1 MTNDEYRAIVF
12 SRTLYQEIE
21 LKPESGSVRIGT
33 TRECDVRL
41 NAEQFYESIMLAFVH
56 EDGQWHAECLDNLY
70 ISQET
75 VLKKQMLEI
84 HNGTKFTLCYSK
96 SKGEIFRIEVIYN
109 FDQIT
114 DFDCYFSYPG
124 KGVLTI
130 GGGSSCDLRIRDEI
144 VGSSY
149 ITISRNGS
157 LYTVDGSNSAL
168 GVYLNGTRH
177 MDTVTAQDYDFVM
190 LGGYT
195 FFLKEGYVYTHRSSQ
210 VECRDIRMTDI
221 QPRKHEYRYP
231 KFNRTTRVTYKV
243 PEEKIEVLDPEKP
256 VEPKEENLLTIIM
269 PALGS
274 LALTVVLRGVIGGG
288 GTFVIYS
295 ACTMIMGTA
304 VTIVNYRRDKR
315 KRKEQ
320 EEKRIAGY
328 EQYITDKNTY
338 IQQSRQAE
346 LRALNLIHLS
356 VQEDISMVDNF
367 MPTLFEKDSQS
378 EDFLTIRYGSGV
390 VESVNPVSYKPQEF
404 ANPDPLAYYPEQLA
418 QNYKYLSGAPVVTN
432 LREKGSI
439 GIVGSAAAQESF
451 LRAILLDLVIRH
463 SFQEVKLIYIG
474 PEKAEI
480 LSWLRWLKNNVD
492 EKTGRRMNI
501 VGEDSKNVILDFIY
515 TELTQR
521 KKLEKE
527 QKLPYPY
534 YVVVVQDMSVIENHP
549 ILGFADESGQKG
561 FSFLFAVSNGEMLP
575 YGLSELVVLKGDNRG
590 SIIDA
595 ADGDRHQ
602 RFEFETVS
610 GQTACRVAH
619 KLASVEMEE
628 ISLESAL
635 TKNISLYR
643 LLDIKNAE
651 DLNLTER
658 WSSSQ
663 VFRSMAAPMGVRTGG
678 DIVYLDLNE
687 KAHGPHGLV
696 AGTTGSGKSE
706 ILQTYILSMATLFH
720 PYEAA
725 FVIIDF
731 KGGGMVNQFKNLP
744 HLVGAIT
751 NIDGKEIDRSLLSI
765 RAELRKRQE
774 CFARENVNHID
785 NYIKKYKAGE
795 CSTPLPHLILIV
807 DEFAELKSDQPEFMK
822 ELISTA
828 RIGRSLGVHLIL
840 ATQKPSGVVND
851 QIWSNSKFKLCLKVQ
866 NKEDSNEVLKSPLAA
881 EIREPG
887 RAYLQVG
894 NNEIFELFQS
904 AYSGASVRSEEADQ
918 MKEFCIETV
927 DFAGKRKV
935 IFERKAQK
943 SQTGVANIT
952 QLDAIVEYVRQY
964 CEKQQIKKLSS
975 ICLPPLEDVIYV
987 PAEAGDV
994 GDMRIS
1000 LGIYDDPN
1008 SQYQGAA
1015 RYDFGSENTMIIG
1028 STGTGKTNLLQLI
1041 IRQIAARFN
1050 PLQANIY
1057 VMDFGAMYLRNFENL
1072 HHVGGIITISEEE
1085 KLRNLFRLLLDE
1097 IQIRKNRFLEYGI
1110 SSFASYLEA
1119 GYGDFP
1125 QIYVMIDNFSAFKEV
1140 YADTYEDEFIFI
1152 TREGLTCGISVI
1164 VANSQTAGLGYKY
1177 MTNFAR
1183 RVAFHCNDSGEYSS
1197 LFDRCRI
1204 QPNDVPGRALCR
1216 IDKELYEMQT
1226 FLAFEGEK
1234 EIQRS
1239 EEIKKFIANIN
1250 HKYDGQC
1257 AKKIPTIPEN
1267 LDYSYIANHC
1277 NLESGAYQYPIGLDY
1292 ANVDVVSLDFAR
1304 INEFC
1309 IVGNELSARMRVLRA
1324 ILKSIEENLL
1334 YKEVRLFIIDNLQ
1347 RSLKS
1352 KKGSVFVEQYTID
1365 YSALGEIIAEIHEE
1379 MAVRYEDLLNE
1390 TKSSAESK
1398 PLYLVLINNRDAIE
1412 YLTANKSILEA
1423 YNQITKKYKSMGVC
1437 FIYSDIEDI
1446 PVAYGAS
1453 DILKRLKE
1461 NKKGILTTPSPK
1473 DVKFC
1478 EIGSSLIRSLKTLG
1492 QGDAYLLNGSDV
1504 QRIKVLEVNG
1514 DG

>member
-1 MTNDEYRAIVF
+1 MTNDEYRAIIF

-41 NAEQFYESIMLAFVH
+41 NVEQFYESIMLAFIY
-56 EDGQWHAECLDNLY
+56 EDGRWHAECSDNLY
-70 ISQET
+70 ISQES

-84 HNGTKFTLCYSK
+84 HNGAKFTLCYSE
-96 SKGEIFRIEVIYN
+96 SGGEIFRIEVIYN

-114 DFDCYFSYPG
+114 DFDCYFAYPG
-124 KGVLTI
+124 KGTLSI
-130 GGGSSCDLRIRDEI
+130 GGSSGCDLCIRDEI
-144 VGSSY
+144 VGNSY
-149 ITISRNGS
+149 ITISRNNG
-157 LYTVDGSNSAL
+157 LYTVDSSNSTL

-177 MDTVTAQDYDFVM
+177 MGAVTAQDYDFVM

-195 FFLKEGYVYTHRSSQ
+195 FFLKEGYVYTHRSDQ
-210 VECRDIRMTDI
+210 VDYRDIHVMDI
-221 QPRKHEYRYP
+221 QPQKHEYRYP

-256 VEPKEENLLTIIM
+256 VEPKEDSLLMTIM

-304 VTIVNYRRDKR
+304 VSIVNYRRDKK

-328 EQYITDKNTY
+328 EQYITDKNAY

-346 LRALNLIHLS
+346 LRALSLIHLS
-356 VQEDISMVDNF
+356 LQEDIAMVDSF

-390 VESVNPVSYKPQEF
+390 VESCNPISYKPQEF
-404 ANPDPLAYYPEQLA
+404 ANSDPLAYYPEQLA
-418 QNYKYLSGAPVVTN
+418 QNYKYLAGAPVVTN
-432 LREKGSI
+432 LKEKGSI
-439 GIVGSAAAQESF
+439 GIVGSAAAQDDF

-474 PEKAEI
+474 PEQAQL

-492 EKTGRRMNI
+492 EKSGRRMNI
-501 VGEDSKNVILDFIY
+501 IGEDSKNAILDFIY

-521 KKLEKE
+521 ET
-527 QKLPYPY
+527 PYPH

-549 ILGFADESGQKG
+549 ILSFLDGAGQKG

-575 YGLSELVVLKGDNRG
+575 YGLSELVVLKGGGRG

-595 ADGDRHQ
+595 TDGDRHQ

-643 LLDIKNAE
+643 LLEIKNAE
-651 DLNLTER
+651 DLNLAER

-663 VFRSMAAPMGVRTGG
+663 VFRSMAAPMGVRAGG

-765 RAELRKRQE
+765 RAELHKRQE

-785 NYIKKYKAGE
+785 NYIRKYKAGE
-795 CSTPLPHLILIV
+795 CSIPLPHLILIV

-927 DFAGKRKV
+927 DYAGKRKV
-935 IFERKAQK
+935 VFEQKEQK

-952 QLDAIVEYVRQY
+952 QLDAVVEYVRQY
-964 CEKQQIKKLSS
+964 CERQQIEKLPS
-975 ICLPPLEDVIYV
+975 ICMPPLEDVIYV
-987 PAEAGDV
+987 PAEDGEAGD
-994 GDMRIS
+994 MMIS

-1015 RYDFGSENTMIIG
+1015 RYDISSENTMIIG
-1028 STGTGKTNLLQLI
+1028 SSGTGKTNLLQLI
-1041 IRQIAARFN
+1041 IRQIAAKFS

-1097 IQIRKNRFLEYGI
+1097 IQSRKNRFLEYGI

-1119 GYGDFP
+1119 GYSDFP

-1183 RVAFHCNDSGEYSS
+1183 RMAFHCNDSGEYSS

-1204 QPNDVPGRALCR
+1204 HPNEVPGRALCR

-1226 FLAFEGEK
+1226 YLAFEGEK

-1239 EEIKKFIANIN
+1239 EKIKKFIVNMN
-1250 HKYDGQC
+1250 CKYGEQC
-1257 AKKIPTIPEN
+1257 AKKIPTIPEK
-1267 LDYSYIANHC
+1267 LDYSYIENHYT
-1277 NLESGAYQYPIGLDY
+1277 LENGAYQYPIGLDY
-1292 ANVDVVSLDFAR
+1292 ANVDAVSLDFAK

-1309 IVGNELSARMRVLRA
+1309 VVGNELSARMKVLRA

-1334 YKEVRLFIIDNLQ
+1334 YREVKVFIIDNLQ

-1352 KKGSVFVEQYTID
+1352 RKGSVYVEQYTID
-1365 YSALGEIIAEIHEE
+1365 YSALGEIIAKIHEE
-1379 MAVRYEDLLNE
+1379 MAGRYENLLNE
-1390 TKSSAESK
+1390 VKSPMESK

-1412 YLTANKSILEA
+1412 YLTSNKSVLEA
-1423 YNQITKKYKSMGVC
+1423 YNQIIRKYKSMGVC
-1437 FIYSDIEDI
+1437 FIYSDIEDA

-1473 DVKFC
+1473 DIKFC
-1478 EIGSSLIRSLKTLG
+1478 EIGSSFIRSLKALG

>member
-195 FFLKEGYVYTHRSSQ
+195 FFLKEGYVYTHRSSR

-256 VEPKEENLLTIIM
+256 VEPKEENLLTTIM

-304 VTIVNYRRDKR
+304 VTIVNYRRDKK

-663 VFRSMAAPMGVRTGG
+663 VFRSMAAPMGVRAGG

-927 DFAGKRKV
+927 DFAGKRTT
-935 IFERKAQK
+935 IYQQKAK
-943 SQTGVANIT
+943 KDSEKTET
-952 QLDAIVEYVRQY
+952 QLDAIVNYVHQY
-964 CEKQQIKKLSS
+964 CEEQRISPLPS
-975 ICLPPLEDVIYV
+975 ICMPPLTELVAYKGVRAEYRSGATVAV
-987 PAEAGDV
+987 P
-994 GDMRIS
+994 I
-1000 LGIYDDPN
+1000 GIYDDPEHQVQEEVCIDIAADN
-1008 SQYQGAA
+1008 LFILGSPQY
-1015 RYDFGSENTMIIG
+1015 
-1028 STGTGKTNLLQLI
+1028 GKTNMLQLI
-1041 IRQIAARFN
+1041 IRSIAEQFTPREVNFYI
-1050 PLQANIY
+1050 L
-1057 VMDFGAMYLRNFENL
+1057 DFSSMILKSFE
-1072 HHVGGIITISEEE
+1072 HMAHVSSVILVSEEE
-1085 KLRNLFRLLLDE
+1085 KMKTFMKLMAQELKMRKEVMVNL
-1097 IQIRKNRFLEYGI
+1097 GI
-1110 SSFASYLEA
+1110 SSYSAYKEA
-1119 GYGDFP
+1119 GFDELP
-1125 QIYVMIDNFSAFKEV
+1125 QIMVLIDNFTAFKEL
-1140 YADTYEDEFIFI
+1140 YNSYEDDMIKLLRDGVSVGI
-1152 TREGLTCGISVI
+1152 TVI
-1164 VANSQTAGLGYKY
+1164 VANGQMAGLGYRY
-1177 MTNFAR
+1177 MPNFSRKIALY
-1183 RVAFHCNDSGEYSS
+1183 CNDSGEYSS
-1197 LFDRCRI
+1197 LFERCRMI
-1204 QPNDVPGRALCR
+1204 PDNVIGRGLVELRRSIYEFQSYLAFAG
-1216 IDKELYEMQT
+1216 DKEIDRVNEMRSFVEDINQRYPGMYAKRMPVIPNVVTQEFMTDT
-1226 FLAFEGEK
+1226 FGVQE
-1234 EIQRS
+1234 
-1239 EEIKKFIANIN
+1239 
-1250 HKYDGQC
+1250 
-1257 AKKIPTIPEN
+1257 
-1267 LDYSYIANHC
+1267 
-1277 NLESGAYQYPIGLDY
+1277 
-1292 ANVDVVSLDFAR
+1292 V
-1304 INEFC
+1304 
-1309 IVGNELSARMRVLRA
+1309 
-1324 ILKSIEENLL
+1324 NLL
-1334 YKEVRLFIIDNLQ
+1334 RIPVGIDYDTMECVHMDFGKNPVWAISGREKSGKSNLIRLLINNIRRLQPDQQCLYLLDAGNRQLREYAQWDVTACYTVDSNAIIEWVEQLYQELTKRYEEFAACGEEALERYPFLCYVIQNQDAMAALGANSVVLNQYKELATKYHAMKFAIIYADMENAAIT
-1347 RSLKS
+1347 
-1352 KKGSVFVEQYTID
+1352 Y
-1365 YSALGEIIAEIHEE
+1365 
-1379 MAVRYEDLLNE
+1379 
-1390 TKSSAESK
+1390 SSAE
-1398 PLYLVLINNRDAIE
+1398 PLKMIKESRNIIYMNELGNLKLLEVGLQQAKAFKKEIE
-1412 YLTANKSILEA
+1412 
-1423 YNQITKKYKSMGVC
+1423 
-1437 FIYSDIEDI
+1437 
-1446 PVAYGAS
+1446 P
-1453 DILKRLKE
+1453 
-1461 NKKGILTTPSPK
+1461 
-1473 DVKFC
+1473 
-1478 EIGSSLIRSLKTLG
+1478 
-1492 QGDAYLLNGSDV
+1492 GDAFVFAANELK
-1504 QRIKVLEVNG
+1504 KVKIIYQAP
-1514 DG
+1514 

>member
-1 MTNDEYRAIVF
+1 M
-12 SRTLYQEIE
+12 
-21 LKPESGSVRIGT
+21 RIGT

-41 NAEQFYESIMLAFVH
+41 NAEQFYESIMLAFVC
-56 EDGQWHAECLDNLY
+56 EDGQWHAECSDNLY
-70 ISQET
+70 IGQET

-84 HNGTKFTLCYSK
+84 HNGIRFTLCYSE
-96 SKGEIFRIEVIYN
+96 SEGEIFRIEIVYN

-114 DFDCYFSYPG
+114 DFDCCFAYPG
-124 KGVLTI
+124 SGRLTI
-130 GGGSSCDLRIRDEI
+130 GGGSCDLCIHDEI
-144 VGSSY
+144 VDNSY

-157 LYTVDGSNSAL
+157 QYTVDGSNSAL

-177 MDTVTAQDYDFVM
+177 MGVVTAQDYDFVM

-195 FFLKEGYVYTHRSSQ
+195 FFLKEGYVYTHKSSR
-210 VECRDIRMTDI
+210 VDYKDIRITEL
-221 QPRKHEYRYP
+221 QPRKHEYQYP
-231 KFNRTTRVTYKV
+231 RFNRTTRVTYKV
-243 PEEKIEVLDPEKP
+243 PKEKIEVLDPEKP
-256 VEPKEENLLTIIM
+256 VEPKEENLLMTIM

-304 VTIVNYRRDKR
+304 VTIVNYRRDK
-315 KRKEQ
+315 KKKKEQ

-328 EQYITDKNTY
+328 EQYIADKNAY

-356 VQEDISMVDNF
+356 VQEDISMVENF

-378 EDFLTIRYGSGV
+378 EDFLTVRYGSGV
-390 VESVNPVSYKPQEF
+390 VESCNPISYKPQEF

-418 QNYKYLSGAPVVTN
+418 QNYRYLTGAPVVTN
-432 LREKGSI
+432 LKEKGSI
-439 GIVGSAAAQESF
+439 GIVGSVAAQNSF
-451 LRAILLDLVIRH
+451 LRAVLLDLVIRH

-474 PEKAEI
+474 QEKSEI

-492 EKTGRRMNI
+492 ERSGRRMNI
-501 VGEDSKNVILDFIY
+501 VNEDSKNAILDFIY

-521 KKLEKE
+521 ENPE
-527 QKLPYPY
+527 PY

-549 ILGFADESGQKG
+549 ILSFVTGSGQRG
-561 FSFLFAVSNGEMLP
+561 FSFLFAASNGEMLP
-575 YGLSELVVLKGDNRG
+575 YGLSELVVLKGGSQG

-602 RFEFETVS
+602 RFDFETVS
-610 GQTACRVAH
+610 DQTACRVAQ

-651 DLNLTER
+651 DLNLAER
-658 WSSSQ
+658 WRSSQ
-663 VFRSMAAPMGVRTGG
+663 VYTSMAAPMGVRAGG

-706 ILQTYILSMATLFH
+706 ILQTYILSIATLFH
-720 PYEAA
+720 PYEVA

-785 NYIKKYKAGE
+785 NYIRKYKAGE
-795 CSTPLPHLILIV
+795 CGTPLPHLILIV

-927 DFAGKRKV
+927 DYAGKRKTV
-935 IFERKAQK
+935 YQQKAK
-943 SQTGVANIT
+943 KDRDKAET
-952 QLDAIVEYVRQY
+952 QLDAIVNYVHRY
-964 CEKQQIKKLSS
+964 CEEQGIAPLPS
-975 ICLPPLEDVIYV
+975 ICMPPLTELAAYKGSSAQCRTGTGVIV
-987 PAEAGDV
+987 P
-994 GDMRIS
+994 I
-1000 LGIYDDPN
+1000 GIYDDPEHQAQEEVCIDITADN
-1008 SQYQGAA
+1008 LFILGSPQY
-1015 RYDFGSENTMIIG
+1015 
-1028 STGTGKTNLLQLI
+1028 GKTNMLQLI
-1041 IRQIAARFN
+1041 IRSIAEQFTPREVN
-1050 PLQANIY
+1050 LYIL
-1057 VMDFGAMYLRNFENL
+1057 DFSSMILKSFE
-1072 HHVGGIITISEEE
+1072 HMAHVSSVILASEEE
-1085 KLRNLFRLLLDE
+1085 KMKTFMKLMAQELRLRKEVMVNL
-1097 IQIRKNRFLEYGI
+1097 GI
-1110 SSFASYLEA
+1110 SSYSAYKEA
-1119 GYGDFP
+1119 GFDEIP
-1125 QIYVMIDNFSAFKEV
+1125 QIMVIIDNFTALKEL
-1140 YADTYEDEFIFI
+1140 YNSYEENVIKLL
-1152 TREGLTCGISVI
+1152 REGLSVGITLI
-1164 VANSQTAGLGYKY
+1164 VTNGQMAGLGYRY
-1177 MTNFAR
+1177 MPNFSRKIAMY
-1183 RVAFHCNDSGEYSS
+1183 CNDSGEYGS
-1197 LFDRCRI
+1197 LFERCRLI
-1204 QPNDVPGRALCR
+1204 PDNVVGRGLVEIGRSIYEFQSYLSFAG
-1216 IDKELYEMQT
+1216 DKEIDRVNEMRRFVEETNQRYPGMYAKRMPVIPNVVTKEFMADT
-1226 FLAFEGEK
+1226 FG
-1234 EIQRS
+1234 IQ
-1239 EEIKKFIANIN
+1239 E
-1250 HKYDGQC
+1250 
-1257 AKKIPTIPEN
+1257 
-1267 LDYSYIANHC
+1267 
-1277 NLESGAYQYPIGLDY
+1277 
-1292 ANVDVVSLDFAR
+1292 
-1304 INEFC
+1304 
-1309 IVGNELSARMRVLRA
+1309 M
-1324 ILKSIEENLL
+1324 NLL
-1334 YKEVRLFIIDNLQ
+1334 RIPVGIDYDTMECVYMDFGKNPVWAISGRERSGKSNLIRLLINAVRQLQPERQCLYLLDAGNRQLREYAQEDITACHTVDSNVIVEWVEQLYQEITRRYEEFAVCGEEALERYPFLCYVIQNQDAITALGANSTALKQYKELATKYHAMKFAII
-1347 RSLKS
+1347 
-1352 KKGSVFVEQYTID
+1352 Y
-1365 YSALGEIIAEIHEE
+1365 A
-1379 MAVRYEDLLNE
+1379 DLENAAI
-1390 TKSSAESK
+1390 TYSSAE
-1398 PLYLVLINNRDAIE
+1398 PLKMIKESRNIIYMDELSNLKLLEVSLQQAKAFKKEIE
-1412 YLTANKSILEA
+1412 
-1423 YNQITKKYKSMGVC
+1423 
-1437 FIYSDIEDI
+1437 
-1446 PVAYGAS
+1446 
-1453 DILKRLKE
+1453 
-1461 NKKGILTTPSPK
+1461 
-1473 DVKFC
+1473 
-1478 EIGSSLIRSLKTLG
+1478 
-1492 QGDAYLLNGSDV
+1492 QGDAFILAANEV
-1504 QRIKVLEVNG
+1504 KKVKLIFQSP
-1514 DG
+1514 